1 MKEGHDGFC
10 VRSASLGCGTMSV
23 ESVGF
28 HIYLI
33 IKKKNLWLEFY
44 QVRVDGCGTVLLIE
58 RSRLNRFAYI

>member
-33 IKKKNLWLEFY
+33 IKKKKTFGWSSIKSGLMA
-44 QVRVDGCGTVLLIE
+44 VVL
-58 RSRLNRFAYI
+58 SY

>member
-33 IKKKNLWLEFY
+33 IKKKKPLA
-44 QVRVDGCGTVLLIE
+44 GVL
-58 RSRLNRFAYI
+58 SSQG